1 MKHLKLFKENKNYT
15 LDDITSE
22 CNQIFGELID
32 NKCVFIFYEPFYEP
46 ILTSELNYKN
56 ARKEDFKK
64 NQVRIMFNR
73 GDRCS
78 KEVNSVESYI
88 DDYKIYCDMLE
99 DINVGLKRF
108 KDIFNSI
115 IESEKFIHN
124 DIQSYVIININLE

>member
-1 MKHLKLFKENKNYT
+1 
-15 LDDITSE
+15 
-22 CNQIFGELID
+22 
-32 NKCVFIFYEPFYEP
+32 
-46 ILTSELNYKN
+46 
-56 ARKEDFKK
+56 
-64 NQVRIMFNR
+64 MFNR